1 MLLKAHFKTFDGFN
15 IYFKII
21 DFIHKMMY
29 VINDVLWP
37 EMGVL
42 HKGMSISKETSVL
55 YIFAASNQK
64 SRWGTPSYVIPHG
77 IT

>member
-15 IYFKII
+15 IYLKII
-21 DFIHKMMY
+21 DFIPKMHYAM
-29 VINDVLWP
+29 IWLK
-37 EMGVL
+37 MGVL
-42 HKGMSISKETSVL
+42 YKGMSISQETSVL
-55 YIFAASNQK
+55 YGSAASNQK